1 MNYRHAYHAG
11 NVGDVLKHVVVA
23 RIVRY
28 LQNKPAAFRVIDT
41 HAGIGLYDLTGD
53 EASKTGE
60 AERGVARVLSAEAP
74 EAVAELI
81 APWRDVVE
89 AENPDGALLVYPG
102 SPWLVRALLRP
113 QDRLTAVE
121 LHPTDAETLKAL
133 FAGDVQVRTVALD
146 GWLALNAFVP
156 PKERRGLVVVDPA
169 FEVPGEIARL
179 GKGLAEAWRKWPT
192 GVYCGW
198 YPVKVGDETDEIEAI
213 LAAAGIDR
221 RLMAEITVQAP
232 DADGPM
238 AGCGLAILNPPYTLA
253 DELEALLPWLAR
265 TLAQAPGGGFRVT
278 HPQL

>member
-28 LQNKPAAFRVIDT
+28 LQKKPAAFRVIDT
-41 HAGIGLYDLTGD
+41 HAGVGLYDLSGD
-53 EASKTGE
+53 EALKTGE
-60 AERGVARVLSAEAP
+60 AEHGVVRVLGGEAP
-74 EAVAELI
+74 AAVAEILE
-81 APWRDVVE
+81 PWRAVVE
-89 AENPDGALLVYPG
+89 AENPDGALLAYPG
-102 SPWLVRALLRP
+102 SPWLVRALMRP

-121 LHPTDAETLKAL
+121 LHPHDAAALKAL
-133 FAGDVQVRTVALD
+133 FAGDVQVRTVELD
-146 GWLALNAFVP
+146 GWLALGAFVP

-169 FEVPGEIARL
+169 FEVPGELARL
-179 GKGLAEAWRKWPT
+179 GSGLSEAWRKWPT

-198 YPVKVGDETDEIEAI
+198 YPVKAGSETSEIEAI
-213 LAAAGIDR
+213 LADADIDR
-221 RLMAEITVQAP
+221 RLMAEITVRRP

-253 DELEALLPWLAR
+253 GELETLLPWLAD

-278 HPQL
+278 HPAP